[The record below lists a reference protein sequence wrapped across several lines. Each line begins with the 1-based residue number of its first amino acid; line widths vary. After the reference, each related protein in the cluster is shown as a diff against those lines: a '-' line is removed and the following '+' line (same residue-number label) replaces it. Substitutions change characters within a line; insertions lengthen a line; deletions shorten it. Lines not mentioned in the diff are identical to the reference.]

1 MARMTDKKRNNAPG
15 TTTGSTPQSPVLS
28 QGNLEFLTTSRAL
41 FIVIAATVLV
51 YTNSLSGQ
59 FVFDDTKQILGNPTI
74 HSWANVLHAFT
85 RDVWDFQRA
94 TFTKDIPPP
103 YYRPLFTIYLTVGYK
118 LFGAWEPG
126 WHLLNLAIHTGSTL
140 TVFFLVRRLSNKML
154 VATVA
159 ALCFGLHPAHVESVS
174 WISGVPDPL
183 AALFFVPALI
193 FYLRYREEHRTNWLA
208 LSLVFYAVAALCKE
222 TALSLPMIVF
232 AWELTRD
239 SGRLTA
245 RMTRAIKAIIPYSCV
260 GIIYLIARFSV
271 LGRLSWKHP
280 MMASVSDLSIVMTV
294 PYVVATYLRHL
305 VAPYR
310 LSLIYGTSFIN
321 TPSDPRFLV
330 SLCILLA
337 GVIALWMYRKKIT
350 SEIWIG
356 LTLIIAPL
364 LPVLNLR
371 VFHFE
376 YIIQDRY
383 LYLPS
388 IGFCLLFALL
398 IDRLAIVRPAPAL
411 FLSALVLL
419 GFGVGTVFQNSVWH
433 DPIALWERAIEYS
446 PNSWSTHYNL
456 GLARL
461 EAKQFEAAREELRTA
476 QALKPSEPMIY
487 NNLALVQSNLNEL
500 DAAIASLKQ
509 ALVLDPRLFE
519 AHNNLGTFLHKMG
532 DYKAASLEFT
542 KALSLDPSSTSA
554 RFNLAQ
560 TMAAMGDY
568 NSAAREYSSVIAQD
582 PNDSA
587 AHYQL
592 GLSMAALN
600 RKSEAISQIET
611 AISLETGST
620 QSDEMQKKL
629 DELHHSN

>member
-1 MARMTDKKRNNAPG
+1 MVQPAADAGR
-15 TTTGSTPQSPVLS
+15 SSVV
-28 QGNLEFLTTSRAL
+28 EYLTTSRAL
-41 FIVIAATVLV
+41 FIIIAATVLV

-74 HSWANVLHAFT
+74 HSWANVIHAFT

-126 WHLLNLAIHTGSTL
+126 WHLLNLAIHTGSTV
-140 TVFFLVRRLSNKML
+140 TVFFLVRRLSKKIV

-183 AALFFVPALI
+183 AALFFVPSLI
-193 FYLRYREEHRTNWLA
+193 FYLRYREAGKTNWLV
-208 LSLVFYAVAALCKE
+208 LSLVCYGIAALCKE
-222 TALSLPMIVF
+222 TALSLPLIILV
-232 AWELTRD
+232 WELSRD
-239 SGRLTA
+239 SGRLGT
-245 RMTRAIKAIIPYSCV
+245 RITRAVKAVIPYSCV
-260 GIIYLIARFSV
+260 GIVYLLARFSV

-280 MMASVSDLSIVMTV
+280 MMASVPDSSILMTV

-310 LSLIYGTSFIN
+310 LSLIYGTSFIE
-321 TPSDPRFLV
+321 TPADPRFLV
-330 SLCILLA
+330 SLALLMA
-337 GVIALWMYRKKIT
+337 GAIALWVYRSKIT
-350 SEIWIG
+350 ADIWIG

-364 LPVLNLR
+364 IPVLNLR

-388 IGFCLLFALL
+388 IGSCFLFALL
-398 IDRLAIVRPAPAL
+398 IDHLVRLRPQPVL
-411 FLSALVLL
+411 FVSALVLL
-419 GFGVGTVFQNSVWH
+419 GFGASTVLQNRVWH
-433 DPIALWERAIEYS
+433 DPMALWERAIEYS

-461 EAKQFEAAREELRTA
+461 EAKQFEAAREELLKA
-476 QALKPSEPMIY
+476 QSLKPSEPMIY
-487 NNLALVQSNLNEL
+487 NNLALTQSNLNEL
-500 DAAIASLKQ
+500 DAAIATLQQ

-519 AHNNLGTFLHKMG
+519 AHNNLGTFLHKKG
-532 DYKAASLEFT
+532 DYRASSLEFT
-542 KALSLDPSSTSA
+542 KALSIDPSSIPA

-560 TMAAMGDY
+560 SMAALGDHS
-568 NSAAREYSSVIAQD
+568 SAAREYSSVIAQE
-582 PNDSA
+582 PNDAA
-587 AHYQL
+587 AHFQL
-592 GLSMAALN
+592 GLSLAALN
-600 RKSEAISQIET
+600 RKAEALSHIEA
-611 AISLETGST
+611 AISLESDST
-620 QSDEMQKKL
+620 QIAEMRKKL
-629 DELHHSN
+629 DELHRLN